1 MFNRLKEK
9 WNVSGLS
16 LLLIFCTFALGGSF
30 CGYTTRKIMSLLP
43 FNLIAAR
50 VVIYIILLSLLWP
63 LFVLLISIP
72 FGQFPFFRRYVYK
85 MGQKIFRYRKMKD
98 DQ

>member
-9 WNVSGLS
+9 WNVSSLS
-16 LLLIFCTFALGGSF
+16 LLLIFCTFALGGSL
-30 CGYTTRKIMSLLP
+30 CGYTTRKIMGLLP
-43 FNLIAAR
+43 FNMVAAR
-50 VVIYIILLSLLWP
+50 IVIYILLLALLWP

-72 FGQFPFFRRYVYK
+72 FGQFLFFRRYVRK

-98 DQ
+98 EQ